1 MKLDDVQRIA
11 HLSSL
16 ELNQAEA
23 EAVLPQ
29 LQAVF
34 ALVEEMQAVDTTGLE
49 PLAHP
54 ILFLRDLAQPLRA
67 DVALIH
73 SPRAGSRL
81 AALVGERRATRIV
94 AISAAAAAACGT
106 GWAAIDV
113 ADVPNEHAM
122 LACLARV
129 CEAPL
134 KNQMGRA

>member
-16 ELNQAEA
+16 ELSQAEA

-34 ALVEEMQAVDTTGLE
+34 ALVEEMQAVDTSDLA

-67 DVALIH
+67 DAVTESDERAQNMQSAPAEQDGYFLV
-73 SPRAGSRL
+73 PR
-81 AALVGERRATRIV
+81 VIE
-94 AISAAAAAACGT
+94 
-106 GWAAIDV
+106 
-113 ADVPNEHAM
+113 
-122 LACLARV
+122 
-129 CEAPL
+129 
-134 KNQMGRA
+134 